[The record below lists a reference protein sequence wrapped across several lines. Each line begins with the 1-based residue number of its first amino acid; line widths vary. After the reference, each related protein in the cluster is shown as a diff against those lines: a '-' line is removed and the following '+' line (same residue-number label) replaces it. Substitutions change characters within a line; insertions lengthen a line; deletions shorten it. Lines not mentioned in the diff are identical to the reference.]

1 MINARVVVIELL
13 KSCLFVSMLGSE
25 LEDYLEEHNQTLRN
39 FRIEMMVKI
48 LNYESGIKCN
58 R

>member
-1 MINARVVVIELL
+1 MLNARAAVIELL
-13 KSCLFVSMLGSE
+13 KSCLFVSMLDSE
-25 LEDYLEEHNQTLRN
+25 LEDHLEERKQTLRD